1 MLEEVKK
8 DLAERKVKKSEELR
22 RKNAK
27 LRAEGK
33 DPLKGWNKMVDTGL
47 GGLNKGGQAAN
58 GTIDLT
64 GQNLGTANY
73 FSETQKE
80 LARKSDEKNQ

>member
-8 DLAERKVKKSEELR
+8 DLAERKVKKAEELR

-33 DPLKGWNKMVDTGL
+33 DPLKVWNKMVDTGL